1 MKESSDG
8 FVRADQI
15 DLKSLDE
22 QLERHLSRV
31 WTTDK
36 SKNKRDDDGD
46 GHVDDDDGKLKLAP
60 SSTNKAATFVNKE
73 RQEWEIDP
81 SKLIIKTV
89 IARGTFGT
97 VHRGIYDS
105 HDVAVKLL
113 DWGEEGHRTEAEI
126 ASLRAA
132 FSQEVSVWHKLEHP
146 NVTKFIGATMGSSGL
161 QIQTENGQM
170 GMPTSVCCVV
180 VEYLPGGALKS
191 YLIKNRRRKLA
202 FKVVVQLALDLARGL
217 SYLHSQKIVHRDV
230 KTENMLLDKTR
241 TVKIADFGVARVEA
255 SNPNDMTG
263 ETGTLGYM
271 APEVLNGNPYN
282 RKCDV
287 YSFGIC
293 LWEIYCCDM
302 PYPDLSFSEVTSAVV
317 RQNLRPEIPRCC
329 PSSLANVMKRC
340 WDANPDKRPEMDEVV
355 SMLEAIDTSKGG
367 GMIPVD
373 QQQGCLCFRRY
384 RGP

>member
-1 MKESSDG
+1 MKETGDG

-15 DLKSLDE
+15 DLKSLDD
-22 QLERHLSRV
+22 QLERHLNKV
-31 WTTDK
+31 WTME
-36 SKNKRDDDGD
+36 KNKKDDDGNPNAAA
-46 GHVDDDDGKLKLAP
+46 GSVTVGPAKVG
-60 SSTNKAATFVNKE
+60 AATFKRE
-73 RQEWEIDP
+73 RQDWEIDP
-81 SKLIIKTV
+81 FKLVIKSV

-97 VHRGIYDS
+97 VHRGVYDGQ
-105 HDVAVKLL
+105 DVAVKLL

-132 FSQEVSVWHKLEHP
+132 FTQEVAVWHKLHHP
-146 NVTKFIGATMGSSGL
+146 NVTKFIGATMGSSEL
-161 QIQTENGQM
+161 QIQTENGQIC
-170 GMPTSVCCVV
+170 MPNNICCVV
-180 VEYLPGGALKS
+180 VEYLPGGTLKS
-191 YLIKNRRRKLA
+191 YLIKQRRRKLA

-271 APEVLNGNPYN
+271 APEVLNGNAYN

-329 PSSLANVMKRC
+329 PNSLANVMKRC

-355 SMLEAIDTSKGG
+355 FMLEAIDTTKGG
-367 GMIPVD
+367 GMIPPD
-373 QQQGCLCFRRY
+373 QQGGCLCFCKY